1 MTQHLSSTA
10 LVRNSIKD
18 VNAQADIPSGY
29 GKTESYLLPKDP
41 SWMFLFWEIT
51 PETIRYVRTQYGS
64 DTLAEA
70 RTILRLHDVT
80 GVAAFNGTN
89 SVKHYDM
96 PVIFEARSWYINA
109 PEAGHAYIAELGY
122 LTENGLFIL
131 VTRSNMIALPPG
143 KVSNI
148 IDDKWMI
155 VEADFQKLLKLA
167 GADYIGLGASERMQ
181 VVDQRWKLTELPNSA
196 LPSSPSSWSSF
207 ALHTAKTGE
216 EEDIWLQADAE
227 IIIYG
232 SASKNAIVTINGQEV
247 QLKDGKF
254 SFRQHLAAGDVIDLP
269 IRARNAKGDKK
280 RSITIKALREQGK

>member
-10 LVRNSIKD
+10 LVRNGVKD
-18 VNAQADIPSGY
+18 YHAEKDIPSGY

-41 SWMFLFWEIT
+41 SWMFLFWEII
-51 PETIRYVRTQYGS
+51 PQTINYLRTQYGS

-70 RTILRLHDVT
+70 RTIIRLHDVT
-80 GVAAFNGTN
+80 GVENFNGTN
-89 SVKHYDM
+89 AVKYYDM

-109 PEAGHAYIAELGY
+109 PEAGHAYIADIGY
-122 LTENGLFIL
+122 LTEGGLFIL

-143 KVSNI
+143 KLSNI

-181 VVDQRWKLTELPNSA
+181 VIDQRWKLTELPNSA
-196 LPSSPSSWSSF
+196 LPSSPTSWSSF
-207 ALHTAKTGE
+207 ALHTAKSGE
-216 EEDIWLQADAE
+216 GEDIWLQADAE

-232 SASKNAIVTINGQEV
+232 SASKNAIVTINGKEI

-269 IRARNAKGDKK
+269 IRARNARGDKK
-280 RSITIKALREQGK
+280 RAITIKALREQGK